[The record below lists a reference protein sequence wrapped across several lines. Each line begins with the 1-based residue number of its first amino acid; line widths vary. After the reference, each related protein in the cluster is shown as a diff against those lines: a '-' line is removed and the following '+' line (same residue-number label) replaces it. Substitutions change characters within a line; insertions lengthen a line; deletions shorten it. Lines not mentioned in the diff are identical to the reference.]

1 MEFRKRLTT
10 IIVILLAISV
20 ILGGILV
27 FVGSDINR
35 RAEQIIQTRKDLLFR
50 LQLTETLALLRKDS
64 QGAQNYT
71 YELNNILPSRDQLIS
86 FPRDLSIIARQ
97 NKIEL
102 NTSLGKESVG
112 DGNLAQTNF
121 NLTGQG
127 LSDNFIA
134 FLKSAETANYFIN
147 LDSIDF
153 IQQDNAFRTMINGR
167 VFSF

>member
-10 IIVILLAISV
+10 IIVIFLAISV
-20 ILGGILV
+20 ILGGILI
-27 FVGSDINR
+27 FVGSDISR
-35 RAEQIIQTRKDLLFR
+35 RTEQIIQARKNLLFR

-64 QGAQNYT
+64 QEAQNYT

-86 FPRDLSIIARQ
+86 FPRDLSIIAKQ

-121 NLTGQG
+121 NITSQG
-127 LSDNFIA
+127 SSDNFIA
-134 FLKSAETANYFIN
+134 FLKSVEITNYFVN

-153 IQQDNAFRTMINGR
+153 IQQENTFRAMINGR